1 MPSDAARHPNRL
13 SSTPVLSAFGQEFLL
28 HYSAGR
34 NFCGV
39 FASPNTI
46 STHSMRFITSFQ
58 VLVEGKYVAWCPFE
72 GTGPPVRGRFSQSD
86 TERSD
91 VCRVPLSG
99 SAVCCFERSTLPEH
113 AGKRVVVIRVKR
125 FIDSDPIRLVPPPTG
140 SESPNTRAHLFEQVR
155 PHEGELVKTVA
166 HNRVQ
171 PWVADVDKVWGT
183 SATGVGGSPWKA
195 LRILF
200 ENEELYGS
208 PQNS

>member
-1 MPSDAARHPNRL
+1 MFLIAVANFVF
-13 SSTPVLSAFGQEFLL
+13 PVLCNVVQLAL
-28 HYSAGR
+28 
-34 NFCGV
+34 
-39 FASPNTI
+39 
-46 STHSMRFITSFQ
+46 SF
-58 VLVEGKYVAWCPFE
+58 V
-72 GTGPPVRGRFSQSD
+72 
-86 TERSD
+86 
-91 VCRVPLSG
+91 
-99 SAVCCFERSTLPEH
+99 
-113 AGKRVVVIRVKR
+113 
-125 FIDSDPIRLVPPPTG
+125 DSDPIRLVPPPTG

-208 PQNS
+208 PQDS